1 MIKILPDKAI
11 LGQIAEI
18 ERLREQ
24 CGAVKLPVSITLTLR
39 KNSRKKSS
47 YASNRIEGNPL
58 TEAEAS
64 DAIES
69 SKRHYLKP
77 EQEIRNYYEAL
88 IFLQAA
94 RERET
99 PFSRELILDVQK
111 RVVAGE
117 SREKIGIRGPM
128 PPGVLFAVYDEKTG
142 HPDYIPPE
150 ASDVEPLLMEL
161 VDYVAKSEDH
171 PLIKAAVVHYQLVS
185 IHPFE
190 DGNGRTARLM
200 SDYVR
205 DLVGYGFGN
214 LGSLEEYF
222 AYDVDEY
229 YRSLQI
235 DLPPLFYDGRENPPH
250 PEIWVGYFMRMMVL
264 YAKKVVEISL
274 ANAASDLT
282 PALTHLSFKERRFL
296 DYLRKKRIDEFTPI
310 EMAKVMKVSN
320 RTIINWAVALA
331 KSGLLEPQLVQKRIR
346 SYRVIQCPR

>member
-1 MIKILPDKAI
+1 M
-11 LGQIAEI
+11 
-18 ERLREQ
+18 
-24 CGAVKLPVSITLTLR
+24 
-39 KNSRKKSS
+39 
-47 YASNRIEGNPL
+47 
-58 TEAEAS
+58 
-64 DAIES
+64 
-69 SKRHYLKP
+69 
-77 EQEIRNYYEAL
+77 
-88 IFLQAA
+88 
-94 RERET
+94 
-99 PFSRELILDVQK
+99 
-111 RVVAGE
+111 
-117 SREKIGIRGPM
+117 
-128 PPGVLFAVYDEKTG
+128 
-142 HPDYIPPE
+142 
-150 ASDVEPLLMEL
+150 
-161 VDYVAKSEDH
+161 
-171 PLIKAAVVHYQLVS
+171 
-185 IHPFE
+185 
-190 DGNGRTARLM
+190 
-200 SDYVR
+200 R
-205 DLVGYGFGN
+205 DLAGYGFGN

-229 YRSLQI
+229 YRSLQM